1 MRQGELKQLLALHG
15 LRPQQMF
22 GQNFLVD
29 PALLQAIPDDAEL
42 QAGERVLEVGPGA
55 GSLTAELLQRGAE
68 MLAVEI
74 DHGMCELLRQRFA
87 AQLGQAAE
95 PTAGSLELLE
105 ADVLERNEQFHPR
118 VEEWWQSGSPPRL
131 IANLPY
137 AISGPFLGRLPGRPI
152 LGATLLLQ
160 REVAVK
166 AAGSVG
172 SKDYGPLSV
181 RLMLAFQARVGRKL
195 PPEVFWPRP
204 SIDSAFL
211 HLHPRADAPTA
222 AVDRRLAEILRFA
235 FGQRRK
241 RLLGRLGK
249 QMPVAAQALRDAG
262 VADQA
267 RPEQVP
273 PELWLLAAEALQ

>member
-1 MRQGELKQLLALHG
+1 MRQAELKELLLQHG

-29 PALLQAIPDDAEL
+29 PALLQAIPDDAGL
-42 QAGERVLEVGPGA
+42 QAGDRVLEVGPGA
-55 GSLTAELLQRGAE
+55 GSLTFELLKRGADI
-68 MLAVEI
+68 LAVEI
-74 DHGMCELLRQRFA
+74 DHGMCKLLRDRFA
-87 AQLGQAAE
+87 EAPGGQ
-95 PTAGSLELLE
+95 LELLE
-105 ADVLERNEQFHPR
+105 ADVLARNERFHQR
-118 VEEWWQSGSPPRL
+118 VEQWWGEGTPPRL

-137 AISGPFLGRLPGRPI
+137 AISGPFLGRLPARPM

-166 AAGSVG
+166 AAGAVG

-181 RLMLAFQARVGRKL
+181 RLNLAFEAKVGRKL

-211 HLHPRADAPTA
+211 HLQPRAEAPSA
-222 AVDRRLAEILRFA
+222 EVDRSLAEILKFA

-241 RLLGRLGK
+241 RLLGRLAK
-249 QMPVAAQALRDAG
+249 QFPAAAAALRDGG

-267 RPEQVP
+267 RPEQVEP
-273 PELWLLAAEALQ
+273 ILWLQAAEALQ